1 MKEKISCAMSDVTAS
16 VHKNKMTIKGC
27 LTRIGSPSQG
37 SPNGAHGKQ
46 VVFSQDSVN
55 KCADSFVGQPLN
67 CVWPEDDDEIKLDG
81 LAFSNHGKTNIGYIE
96 SVEVDGDKLMGSV
109 VVWKDT
115 FPEEAGLI
123 IKAVDSL
130 GFSVEWY
137 PTETHEDGDLIVM
150 DKFVGVG
157 CAILW
162 KDCAAFKDT
171 FIERLAAAKA
181 KKRSDVIM
189 TEEEKKELTDGI
201 CAAIKA
207 SVDERFAKID
217 EALKASTEGG
227 INKDELESI
236 GNALAEIKEGLGK
249 CGEEIEALKA
259 ANEAKKDEPEEKN
272 DPEPE
277 PEDKGDDKGEEDDK
291 DKDHGGEGGKIGA
304 ADEGTD
310 IPAPKA
316 GQHIADNPMLA
327 GDEGKSELDKI
338 MASEMDPAEKI
349 KQITK
354 LRYKG

>member
-1 MKEKISCAMSDVTAS
+1 MKKKISCSVSDVTAS
-16 VHKNKMTIKGC
+16 VHKNRMILEGC
-27 LTRIGSPSQG
+27 LTKIGSPSQG
-37 SPNGAHGKQ
+37 APCGADGKR
-46 VVFSQDSVN
+46 VIFSEQAV
-55 KCADSFVGQPLN
+55 KECADSFIGQPLN
-67 CVWPEDDDEIKLDG
+67 CVWPDEEG
-81 LAFSNHGKTNIGYIE
+81 FSELAFSDHGSINIGYIND
-96 SVEVDGDKLMGSV
+96 VKIVDDKLMASI
-109 VVWKDT
+109 VVWKNT
-115 FPEEAGLI
+115 FPEEANLI
-123 IKAVDSL
+123 IKSVDSL

-181 KKRSDVIM
+181 KKRSDVVM
-189 TEEEKKELTDGI
+189 TDEEKKELADGI

-217 EALKASTEGG
+217 EALKASAEGS
-227 INKDELESI
+227 ISKDELESI
-236 GNALAEIKEGLGK
+236 GNALAEIKDGLGK

-259 ANEAKKDEPEEKN
+259 ANEAKKDEPEGKN

-277 PEDKGDDKGEEDDK
+277 PEDKGDDKDEEDDK

-304 ADEGTD
+304 ADEGTH